1 MNFLFKVS
9 GLLDKMNSYIESLF
23 GRIKQLS
30 DLTYV
35 KVDGLIKHSFA
46 LAVFL
51 GIILVL
57 LALIVSLIK
66 FN

>member
-9 GLLDKMNSYIESLF
+9 GLLDKINSFIESLF
-23 GRIKQLS
+23 GRMKQLS

-35 KVDGLIKHSFA
+35 KVDGFIKHSFA
-46 LAVFL
+46 FAVFS

-57 LALIVSLIK
+57 LVLIVSLIK
-66 FN
+66 F

>member
-9 GLLDKMNSYIESLF
+9 GLLDKINSYIESLF
-23 GRIKQLS
+23 GRMKQLS
-30 DLTYV
+30 DFTYV

-46 LAVFL
+46 LAVFS